1 MPLSRNGPGL
11 LPEGRTVSLYDRLRV
26 LAAVLDE
33 AAAQPCP
40 TQLLAT
46 VVAGE
51 LHLIADELQAGE
63 ERIAETLR

>member
-1 MPLSRNGPGL
+1 M
-11 LPEGRTVSLYDRLRV
+11 SLYDRLRV